1 MLVLCY
7 VIDLLLCV
15 FIDMTRVVFFFNSL
29 FFVQTP
35 KVFYLS
41 SSDNLTISFLSLPFS
56 IFSNS
61 SLSPLSLALFCLGQG
76 PSLRNHENTG
86 TCVFV
91 TPTTPAILILP
102 FEFPCI
108 YSPLFPLQTI
118 RVGGLCFL
126 ICLFHSA
133 HSFAINEN
141 IDSSIINENN
151 IVLCFRTRLVP
162 IIVRVKK
169 FEILKEKKLKGGIY
183 LPRRVT

>member
-91 TPTTPAILILP
+91 TPKTTCNIDLAFWI
-102 FEFPCI
+102 FHAFTR
-108 YSPLFPLQTI
+108 S
-118 RVGGLCFL
+118 CFRYKQYAL
-126 ICLFHSA
+126 EGYTF
-133 HSFAINEN
+133 SFASFILR
-141 IDSSIINENN
+141 ILLPLMRIIPAVPSLMRR
-151 IVLCFRTRLVP
+151 ISLFYVLEPAGWCPLLFGW
-162 IIVRVKK
+162 KS
-169 FEILKEKKLKGGIY
+169 LK
-183 LPRRVT
+183 V